1 MAAKKGMRR
10 FGSIRKLPSGRFQAS
25 YIDPTGV
32 RQTAP
37 TTYLTRAEAG
47 DWLTVKE
54 AEIVRGEWTDPDIG
68 REPFGPYAERW
79 INQRDLRP
87 RTADLYRWLYGR
99 YLAKGFGIV
108 DLVKITPAMIR
119 QWRRDLLDGRHRPSC
134 SSQCSDRAHLPVSPT
149 MVAKAYRLMRA
160 VLMTAVDDELIKRN
174 PCRISGAG
182 TERPDERPVL
192 SLEQVYALA
201 DLMPA
206 RQRMLIIVATFAS
219 LRYGEVTA
227 LERRDVDFQRG
238 TVRVRQAF
246 TEVRGQGMVLG
257 PPKSRAGLR
266 TVSIPSAILPELE
279 EHMKRYTG
287 LSRDALVFTGPK
299 GAAIRRGNFNPL
311 VDWQKAVTTIGAE
324 GMHFHD
330 LRHTG
335 NTLAASSANSTKDLM
350 ARMGHDSMNAAIIYQ
365 HATAQADKAIA
376 EGLDA
381 RLRAARP
388 SVEPTEE
395 DPDDGAA
402 GALVGAG

>member
-1 MAAKKGMRR
+1 
-10 FGSIRKLPSGRFQAS
+10 
-25 YIDPTGV
+25 V

-37 TTYLTRAEAG
+37 TTYLSKPEAG

-54 AEIVRGEWTDPDIG
+54 AEIVRGEWTDPHIG
-68 REPFGPYAERW
+68 KEPFGHYAERW
-79 INQRDLRP
+79 INQRDLQP

-99 YLAKGFGIV
+99 YLAKAFGKV

-119 QWRRDLLDGRHRPSC
+119 QWRHDLITGKHRPSC
-134 SSQCSDRAHLPVSPT
+134 SSECSDRVHQAVSPT
-149 MVAKAYRLMRA
+149 MVAKAYRLLRA
-160 VLMTAVDDELIKRN
+160 VLMTAVDDELLKRN

-192 SLEQVYALA
+192 TLEQVYALA
-201 DLMPA
+201 DLMPP

-227 LERRDVDFQRG
+227 LVRRDIDLERG

-246 TEVRGQGMVLG
+246 TEVRGRGMVLG

-279 EHMKRYTG
+279 EHMAKYTG
-287 LSRDALVFTGPK
+287 PNRDALVFTGPK

-311 VDWQKAVTTIGAE
+311 VDWRTAVATVGAE

-335 NTLAASSANSTKDLM
+335 NTLAASSANTTKDLM

-365 HATAQADKAIA
+365 HATAQADRAIA

-388 SVEPTEE
+388 TVEPTEE
-395 DPDDGAA
+395 DPEDGAA

>member
-1 MAAKKGMRR
+1 VAAKRGMRR
-10 FGSIRKLPSGRFQAS
+10 FGWIRKLPSGRFQAS
-25 YIDPTGV
+25 YIDPAGV

-37 TTYLTRAEAG
+37 TTYLSRPEAG

-54 AEIVRGEWTDPDIG
+54 AEIVRGDWTAPDIG

-79 INQRDLRP
+79 IDQRDLRP

-99 YLAKGFGIV
+99 YLAKAFGKV
-108 DLVKITPAMIR
+108 DLVKITLAMVR
-119 QWRRDLLDGRHRPSC
+119 QWRHDLLEGKHRQSC
-134 SSQCSDRAHLPVSPT
+134 SSQCSDKAHRAVSPT

-160 VLMTAVDDELIKRN
+160 VLMTAVDDEIIKRN
-174 PCRISGAG
+174 PCRVSGAG

-206 RQRMLIIVATFAS
+206 RQRMLVIVATFAS

-227 LERRDVDFQRG
+227 LERRDIDLERG

-246 TEVRGQGMVLG
+246 TEVRGKGMVLG
-257 PPKSRAGLR
+257 PPKSRAGIR

-279 EHMKRYTG
+279 EHMTKYTAPN
-287 LSRDALVFTGPK
+287 RDALVFTGPK
-299 GAAIRRGNFNPL
+299 GAAIRRSNFNPL
-311 VDWQKAVTTIGAE
+311 VDWRKAVATAGAE

-335 NTLAASSANSTKDLM
+335 NTLAAPSANTTKDLM

-388 SVEPTEE
+388 TAKPTDE
-395 DPDDGAA
+395 DPDEGAS
-402 GALVGAG
+402 GALVRAG